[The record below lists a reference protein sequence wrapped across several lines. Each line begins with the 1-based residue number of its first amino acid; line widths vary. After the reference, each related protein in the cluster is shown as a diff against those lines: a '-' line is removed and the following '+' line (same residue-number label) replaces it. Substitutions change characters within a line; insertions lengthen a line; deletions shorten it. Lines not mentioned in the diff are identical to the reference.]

1 MHKPTPPPPSAK
13 KATVRIGMPQ
23 KPQGADTI
31 KLHLPASNKPAAQPP
46 AAPPTQKNVAPI
58 QNIPTAAPVPATPLT
73 PPPVA
78 PPITP
83 TNSPQTQ
90 TETQATT
97 EIKPENKQW
106 TDEELIAVG
115 WTAEQIAARPDRQK
129 PTTPPAPVTPTPP
142 APVTPTPPVPLA
154 NIVSQEQPKPP
165 QNIPDQGVPTDTP
178 RNLPEPVSPSN
189 QQDSINTEEIK
200 TLIRNMNLALED
212 VKKIKKQDLIS
223 CLLAAISAILTLGI
237 VIVLAINS

>member
-1 MHKPTPPPPSAK
+1 
-13 KATVRIGMPQ
+13 
-23 KPQGADTI
+23 
-31 KLHLPASNKPAAQPP
+31 
-46 AAPPTQKNVAPI
+46 
-58 QNIPTAAPVPATPLT
+58 
-73 PPPVA
+73 
-78 PPITP
+78 
-83 TNSPQTQ
+83 
-90 TETQATT
+90 
-97 EIKPENKQW
+97 
-106 TDEELIAVG
+106 
-115 WTAEQIAARPDRQK
+115 
-129 PTTPPAPVTPTPP
+129 PTPP